1 MSLSHSL
8 TPVNVFVTFLTICQH
23 LCYIP
28 LPSVTVCH
36 IPLPSVTVCHMPY
49 QPSVSVIFFT
59 VCQCLCHIPY
69 HLSTGHVSYHC
80 FCHIP
85 YHLSTGHISYH
96 HCFCHVPYH
105 QCLSHSLPPVNVCHI
120 LYCQCL
126 CHIPYH
132 LSMSVIFFTVN
143 VSVIFLTICQCLS
156 YFLLSVIVS
165 VIFFIIC
172 HCLFVSFFLSF
183 LVLHCPSWTIQVAL
197 PALHGY
203 GTAAT
208 GAVLPFLPVCA
219 VFSCVPTMVWLS
231 VSEICNVRIDVGAS
245 DCTRVLYGHHESL
258 HSKLALGG
266 KALAAP
272 GTQKACWHYTL
283 LFCWMLYQLSHPC
296 FHSKFL
302 SLSHSLPAVNLWD
315 IPYHLSRLVSW

>member
-1 MSLSHSL
+1 MSSSHSL
-8 TPVNVFVTFLTICQH
+8 PSVSICVIFLYHLSPSVIFLYHLSPSVIFLYHLSLSVICLTNHQCQSYSLLSVNVSVTFLTICQ
-23 LCYIP
+23 LVTFLITV
-28 LPSVTVCH
+28 SVTFLTICQLVTFLIITVSVTFLTISVCH
-36 IPLPSVTVCHMPY
+36 IPC
-49 QPSVSVIFFT
+49 
-59 VCQCLCHIPY
+59 
-69 HLSTGHVSYHC
+69 
-80 FCHIP
+80 
-85 YHLSTGHISYH
+85 
-96 HCFCHVPYH
+96 
-105 QCLSHSLPPVNVCHI
+105 
-120 LYCQCL
+120 
-126 CHIPYH
+126 H
-132 LSMSVIFFTVN
+132 LSMFVIFFTVN

-172 HCLFVSFFLSF
+172 HCLFVCFFFSF

-272 GTQKACWHYTL
+272 GTQKACWHYTF